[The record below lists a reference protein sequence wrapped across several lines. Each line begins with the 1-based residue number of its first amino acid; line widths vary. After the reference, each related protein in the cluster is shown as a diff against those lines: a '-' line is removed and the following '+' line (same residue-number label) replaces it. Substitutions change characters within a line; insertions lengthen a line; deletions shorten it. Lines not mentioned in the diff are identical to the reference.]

1 MYKLDFFNILDK
13 QTSGCYNTVKCKWQR
28 CHLLKNLSPFQVIGG
43 KIMKKLIAVVLTVA
57 MMLTVC
63 AFSVSAEAA
72 TPELLVQGA
81 ADVQAG
87 DEYTVSIRLNDAGN
101 TVGGFQGELAYTG
114 AVVKEIIANPEVLTF
129 NNTEDQATV
138 IKDDGDSVNFATV
151 ADLKGTNPAT
161 RIWFKVTFTVNNAAA
176 FTLENVV
183 FSDKN
188 AAVLTGTVGA
198 ALKPNVVAA
207 DAANVTLN
215 AVGILEQKVA
225 NDQGIVV
232 NAGIANI
239 DKNAT
244 EYGVVFYPTSL
255 LKGAEL
261 TVDTAG
267 AVKAFTKA
275 GDASFEKFMN
285 TGSFNAVLHF
295 NFGSEANANK
305 VLGTKV
311 SARVYYVV
319 GDKVYYSANSEDK
332 YIQGGVS
339 SKAVLNTVLDKG
351 DTVAEADNKS
361 EISVP
366 DYNAAKAALK
376 TTDTDWQKNRI
387 TVLSFAVDNFAK

>member
-1 MYKLDFFNILDK
+1 
-13 QTSGCYNTVKCKWQR
+13 
-28 CHLLKNLSPFQVIGG
+28 
-43 KIMKKLIAVVLTVA
+43 MKKLIAVVLTVA

-81 ADVQAG
+81 ADVQVG

-101 TVGGFQGELAYTG
+101 TVGGFQGELAYIG
-114 AVVKEIIANPEVLTF
+114 AEVTNIVANPEVLDF
-129 NNTEDQATV
+129 NNTTDQDTV
-138 IKDDGDSVNFATV
+138 IKDDGNSVNFATV
-151 ADLKGTNPAT
+151 ADLDGTNPAT
-161 RIWFKVTFTVNNAAA
+161 RIWFKVTFKVTDVPT
-176 FTLENVV
+176 FTLAEVI
-183 FSDKN
+183 FSDKDAN
-188 AAVLTGTVGA
+188 KLDGTVGA

-215 AVGILEQKVA
+215 KVGILEQKVA

-239 DKNAT
+239 DKDAT

-261 TVDTAG
+261 TVETEG
-267 AVKAFTKA
+267 AVKAYAQK
-275 GDASFEKFMN
+275 GDASFDKFMN
-285 TGSFNAVLHF
+285 AGSFNAVLHF
-295 NFGSEANANK
+295 NFGSEDNAIK
-305 VLGTKV
+305 FLGTKV

-319 GDKVYYSANSEDK
+319 GDDVYYSANSEDK

-351 DTVAEADNKS
+351 DTVTDDTN
-361 EISVP
+361 ISTSITVA

-376 TTDTDWQKNRI
+376 TTDDNWKENRI